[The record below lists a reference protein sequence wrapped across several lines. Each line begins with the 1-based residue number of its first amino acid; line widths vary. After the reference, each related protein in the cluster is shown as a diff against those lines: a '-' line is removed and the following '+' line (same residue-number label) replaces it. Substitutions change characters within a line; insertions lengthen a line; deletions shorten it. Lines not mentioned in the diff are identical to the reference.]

1 MPDTTPAT
9 TPTTQAL
16 DLLPPPPPPA
26 ADADKPTDAPA
37 DPPAD
42 DKGLGAAELEELCG
56 LLYEDAFNGLGSMYV
71 GRPVELP
78 EKRAKKRGKQLAIAF
93 KKLGWEDAEVLLLM
107 GLCAGAASD
116 LALLKKLKDEAPALP
131 EGAKA

>member
-1 MPDTTPAT
+1 MTDPAPTTP
-9 TPTTQAL
+9 AL
-16 DLLPPPPPPA
+16 DLLPPPVAPPTEPVANDVQGDTSPPPA
-26 ADADKPTDAPA
+26 EGTQLDEGD
-37 DPPAD
+37 
-42 DKGLGAAELEELCG
+42 LQELCA

-78 EKRAKKRGKQLAIAF
+78 EKRAAKRGRQLAMAF

-116 LALLKKLKDEAPALP
+116 LALLKKLKDEAAALP
-131 EGAKA
+131 GATA